1 MRVKLKFPW
10 RFVDSPYYESLMN
23 NPPKDVEF
31 VGVSKN
37 YIKVIDSS
45 KLFIFQKKVKTF
57 LRKAIEV
64 IKIPNITF
72 TTSPNADLIHC
83 AHCLLLNNLPW
94 VVDVEHYWTFSAS
107 SNISY
112 SKFGKFIIKK
122 ILRKN
127 NCKKILPWTNAAG
140 STIKDA
146 LKDREINRKI
156 EVVYPAIP
164 VPKLRNIKKP
174 RKITLLFIGRYFYP
188 KGGLFVLEA
197 FKKLK
202 QKYDLRCI
210 VISLTIPDYLKE
222 RYRNL
227 IEIYNSVSED
237 VLFNKIYPSS
247 DIFVYPGFSDTFG
260 FSLLEA
266 MSFGIP
272 IVTVDAFARK
282 EIVENGRNGFVIE
295 RPNDINI
302 YRIGEKERKV
312 INEIVEKASILI
324 ESSSL
329 RRKMGKYGRMLVEKG
344 RFSIKERNKKLR
356 KIYEEASKK

>member
-1 MRVKLKFPW
+1 MDILIKFPL
-10 RFVDSPYYESLMN
+10 RFVDSPYYRSLIN
-23 NPPKDVEF
+23 YPPKDVEF
-31 VGVSKN
+31 LGVDKS
-37 YIKVIDSS
+37 YVRVIDSPR
-45 KLFIFQKKVKTF
+45 LFNFSKKVKTF
-57 LRKAIEV
+57 LRKTIEI
-64 IKIPNITF
+64 IKIPNITL
-72 TTSPNADLIHC
+72 TIDSNVDLIHC

-94 VVDVEHYWTFSAS
+94 VVDTEHYWTFSAS

-164 VPKLRNIKKP
+164 IPKLRNIKKS

-227 IEIYNSVSED
+227 IEIYDSVSED

-282 EIVENGRNGFVIE
+282 EIVENGKNGFVIE
-295 RPNDINI
+295 KPDDINI
-302 YRIGEKERKV
+302 YRIGERGRKV
-312 INEIVEKASILI
+312 INKIVEKTSLLI

-329 RRKMGKYGRMLVEKG
+329 RRKMGRYGRMLVEKG
-344 RFSIKERNKKLR
+344 KFSIIERNEKLR
-356 KIYEEASKK
+356 RIYEEAIKR